1 MRVAIVVLL
10 LAGTRA
16 SADTEI
22 HRCLLEDGTIAFQE
36 MRCTERTA
44 EANDGNEST
53 ESRSTGEKPVA
64 DDDMFDFV
72 NPFDEPARPRR
83 PPNQSC
89 PNRYRRTAPS
99 ARKRRG
105 TRSTPSISKY
115 DRPLPRRKR
124 ARITLQSCSH

>member
-89 PNRYRRTAPS
+89 PNRYRRTAPMKPYPRFAGPIS
-99 ARKRRG
+99 TCPNYRERRLANDG
-105 TRSTPSISKY
+105 R
-115 DRPLPRRKR
+115 
-124 ARITLQSCSH
+124 